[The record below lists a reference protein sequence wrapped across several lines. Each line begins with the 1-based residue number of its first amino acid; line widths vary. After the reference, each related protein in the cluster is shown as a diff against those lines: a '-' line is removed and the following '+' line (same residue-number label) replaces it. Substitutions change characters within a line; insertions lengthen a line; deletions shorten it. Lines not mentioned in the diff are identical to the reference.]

1 MSFIHVSVTADTT
14 EPDHFEYTRRH
25 WKNDVSSVEIFT
37 HCWIEHSEMNKRN
50 AHPKIIVS
58 RKDKWA
64 PWINSPIKLKPS
76 AVKYQSPDFP
86 WYTARDVIKPWL
98 FLTRRNG
105 RIRNAECR
113 EISRQR
119 KFLEITYFLQYSAY
133 WYLCAMRTP
142 HAALYLSFC
151 EMWGEVLPAAAT
163 AAAAAAAAAAVVRLL
178 LVKC

>member
-1 MSFIHVSVTADTT
+1 
-14 EPDHFEYTRRH
+14 
-25 WKNDVSSVEIFT
+25 
-37 HCWIEHSEMNKRN
+37 MNKRN

-58 RKDKWA
+58 RKEKWA

-76 AVKYQSPDFP
+76 AVKYQSPGFP
-86 WYTARDVIKPWL
+86 WYTARDVIRPWF

-105 RIRNAECR
+105 RIRNIALSDRSHFLTRQVPDLGHAECR

-142 HAALYLSFC
+142 HTALYLSFC
-151 EMWGEVLPAAAT
+151 AVWDEVLP
-163 AAAAAAAAAAVVRLL
+163 AAAAVVRLL